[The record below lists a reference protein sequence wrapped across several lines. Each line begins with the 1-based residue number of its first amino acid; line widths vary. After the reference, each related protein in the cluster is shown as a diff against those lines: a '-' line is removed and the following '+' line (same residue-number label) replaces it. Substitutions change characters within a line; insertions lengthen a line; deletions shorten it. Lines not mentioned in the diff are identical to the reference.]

1 MKAAIGEDGETIC
14 TVVGEVIDTENITA
28 LDCPTYVEDKDAR

>member
-1 MKAAIGEDGETIC
+1 MKACFDEDDRTVC

-28 LDCPTYVEDKDAR
+28 LDCEDYREDVDAR